1 MARLTLLGGLRI
13 EDEDGPL
20 PGRAS
25 QRRRLA
31 LLALLASP
39 PGHPVP
45 RDKLIAFLWPDVGD
59 ERARRNLSSALYDL
73 RAELGDDVVS
83 ASGDELALDPEQIP
97 SDVAAFTA
105 ALEAGDLDA
114 ATAVYAGPFLDG
126 FFLADAVE
134 FERWSEG
141 ERQRYAGAYRKA
153 LEQLADRHRATGDH
167 KSAVDAWRKLSVAD
181 PYNSRVA
188 LGYMHALEAVG
199 DRAGALQF
207 ARVHTALLREE
218 FGAAADP
225 EVTAL
230 AERLRDLPIASR
242 SASAHPLGGEP
253 VPPPTATPP
262 PPSGA
267 AAVST
272 REAAV
277 TGQSPARTRRWK
289 AVVLVVALVG
299 VAAVAGIVITRPAT
313 IVADNGLVGLAVLP
327 FKNLSGFDDMDFF
340 SQGLTEEIISG
351 LGRVPSLR
359 IPSRTTVVS
368 YQDREITARDAG
380 RELGVRYLLEGAV
393 RREDA
398 RLRITARLIDAQT
411 DSQIWHDQYDLRLVS
426 VFDAQERIAQ
436 AVVGAVAPQVSDGG
450 RPLVDPTTRDTAA
463 YALYLKGRAH
473 WYGRTPG
480 DLEAALAY
488 FERAIEQ
495 DSTYALAF
503 AAVADVHNV
512 VGAYDYS
519 LIAPERAFPAARRA
533 AEQALRLNP
542 DLPEALA
549 ALSTVLFNFDWDLGA
564 AEVGYRRAIA
574 LNPGYGMARHW
585 LSLLLAAAG
594 RPEEALVE
602 IYKAREND
610 PRSAVLSTS
619 LARHH
624 YFRRDFGRALDA
636 FDDAVALDSSLL
648 PAHMGKGVTL
658 VAMGEYDRGLS
669 EYRRVIALLGSPSPL
684 ILALVGHAEG
694 LAGRDAAARAI
705 QHQLV
710 GLRESGAYVPAHGL
724 AIVALGLGDREAAM
738 HWLEESARERSAAMV
753 YATIDPLIDPLRDD
767 PRFALLMRRITPAQR

>member
-1 MARLTLLGGLRI
+1 M
-13 EDEDGPL
+13 
-20 PGRAS
+20 
-25 QRRRLA
+25 
-31 LLALLASP
+31 
-39 PGHPVP
+39 
-45 RDKLIAFLWPDVGD
+45 
-59 ERARRNLSSALYDL
+59 
-73 RAELGDDVVS
+73 
-83 ASGDELALDPEQIP
+83 
-97 SDVAAFTA
+97 
-105 ALEAGDLDA
+105 
-114 ATAVYAGPFLDG
+114 
-126 FFLADAVE
+126 
-134 FERWSEG
+134 
-141 ERQRYAGAYRKA
+141 
-153 LEQLADRHRATGDH
+153 
-167 KSAVDAWRKLSVAD
+167 
-181 PYNSRVA
+181 
-188 LGYMHALEAVG
+188 
-199 DRAGALQF
+199 
-207 ARVHTALLREE
+207 
-218 FGAAADP
+218 
-225 EVTAL
+225 
-230 AERLRDLPIASR
+230 
-242 SASAHPLGGEP
+242 
-253 VPPPTATPP
+253 
-262 PPSGA
+262 
-267 AAVST
+267 
-272 REAAV
+272 
-277 TGQSPARTRRWK
+277 
-289 AVVLVVALVG
+289 VLVVALVG